1 MTVRNKQELI
11 DRAAVLF
18 PDQGDPLIMADE
30 LRSFI
35 LDLVDSLAFR
45 TQITGAEIVAAINTN
60 LGNTDWQQ
68 PPGMTTGITL
78 AQALAAIQIS
88 DTPVDTH
95 RLMITKTATQAT
107 IGLEATHAHDETRY
121 AAASVDPVFT
131 MAEWLAGMTSQNN
144 MIVFPI
150 TNTLHRRGFAVP
162 SSEPGLTD
170 IRVVGSPF
178 NERGSY
184 APPVGAADVL
194 VEIAGQSHKTYARTA
209 DSGANTNLGVAART
223 FQLR

>member
-1 MTVRNKQELI
+1 M
-11 DRAAVLF
+11 
-18 PDQGDPLIMADE
+18 
-30 LRSFI
+30 
-35 LDLVDSLAFR
+35 
-45 TQITGAEIVAAINTN
+45 IVQLINTN

-68 PPGMTTGITL
+68 PPGMTTGATL
-78 AQALAAIQIS
+78 AQALAAIMID

-95 RLMITKTATQAT
+95 RLALDRTDPTQLT

-121 AAASVDPVFT
+121 AAASLDPVFT
-131 MAEWLAGMTSQNN
+131 TAEWLAGMTSQNN

-150 TNTLHRRGFAVP
+150 TNTQHRRGFATP
-162 SSEPGLTD
+162 SSESSLID

-184 APPVGAADVL
+184 TPAVGAADVL
-194 VEIAGQSHKTYARTA
+194 VDISGASHKTYARNA
-209 DSGANTNLGVAART
+209 DSSPNTNLGVAART